1 MRINKCFKKTIA
13 LLLAGAMCTFLPGCG
28 EESGDNTIPDS
39 LMGEA
44 IRQEGDGSGADETAM
59 SVDAGQNVLS
69 ADEGESISATDAGQS
84 TSLTEEGESVSSTEA
99 GQSTGDVTAIN
110 KNIMLGDERFD
121 EYLPLLEGKRVAVFS
136 NQSGIVGNVVLEDDS
151 EGDPDW
157 INFTYGPHITDVLCS
172 KGVKL
177 SVIFSPEH
185 GFSGTAGAGAPV
197 TDSVLNGTNV
207 AIISLYSGTEN
218 ALNEDNMSR
227 FDTLVVDIQ
236 DVGLRF
242 YTYYI
247 TMMKLLESCAEY
259 GKDVVIL
266 DRPNPNGFYVDGPVL
281 KDGFTSGVGIIP
293 IPIVHGMT
301 LGELALMMN
310 GEGWLRTGKD
320 SCKITVIT
328 CENYKHSDHYEL
340 ICRPSP
346 NLKNMRAVY
355 LYPSTCL
362 FENTVI
368 SVGRGTNHPFEIYGS
383 PYLAGVSGYDFA
395 FTPENM
401 EGADNPVYM
410 GQTCFGRSLMETD
423 YDHIFNEKIDL
434 SYICDAY
441 NAVKTVDPD
450 ISFFGNADG
459 SGRYYIDLLCGT
471 DEVRKAIERGE
482 RAGDIENSWQSEVL
496 AFRERRKPY
505 LLYEDID

>member
-1 MRINKCFKKTIA
+1 MRINKWFKKAIA

-28 EESGDNTIPDS
+28 EESGDNTIPDG
-39 LMGEA
+39 LIGEA
-44 IRQEGDGSGADETAM
+44 IRQDEDGSDEGETAL
-59 SVDAGQNVLS
+59 SVDAGQNV
-69 ADEGESISATDAGQS
+69 
-84 TSLTEEGESVSSTEA
+84 SSTE
-99 GQSTGDVTAIN
+99 N
-110 KNIMLGDERFD
+110 KNIKLGDERFD

-136 NQSGIVGNVVLEDDS
+136 NQSGIVGDVVLEDDS

-172 KGVKL
+172 KGVYL

-185 GFSGTAGAGAPV
+185 GFSGTAGAGASV
-197 TDSVLNGTNV
+197 SDSVLNGTNI
-207 AIISLYSGTEN
+207 AIVSLYSGTEN

-281 KDGFTSGVGIIP
+281 KDGFTSGIGIIP

-320 SCKITVIT
+320 SCRITVIT

-401 EGADNPVYM
+401 EGAENPVYM

-423 YDHIFNEKIDL
+423 YDQIFNDKIDL

-482 RAGDIENSWQSEVL
+482 SAGDIENSWQSEVL